1 MRYLIANA
9 VIYDSE
15 AGVLSAYDDPETEE
29 KKLTP
34 TANRILRLLI
44 ESYGRAVAREE
55 LLTNVWESQGQT
67 ASNSSLNQY
76 VSILRKTF
84 ATFSNLDG
92 VIVSVPRLG
101 FTISDCITVEA
112 LPEEAQEP
120 APMPI
125 PEPVL
130 IPATSVPPQKGRQ
143 WGWVTNL
150 LLLVACSVFGLS
162 LYVAKHHSDALYE
175 NTIEFGKLD
184 KCTLYAYTKLPVD
197 VAHRIQQ
204 SLDDIDPELP
214 HKCQQRNAK
223 VIFSAQRMVYYGEEG
238 KIFMAYCPQEDEESV
253 FYCSNKYFY
262 NRVLK

>member
-44 ESYGRAVAREE
+44 ESYGRAVTREE

-84 ATFSNLDG
+84 ATFSSLDG

-101 FTISDCITVEA
+101 FTISGSISVET
-112 LPEEAQEP
+112 LPEQAPSSTPSPVPEP
-120 APMPI
+120 APMT
-125 PEPVL
+125 L
-130 IPATSVPPQKGRQ
+130 TSGQRKKRRERR
-143 WGWVTNL
+143 WVENL
-150 LLLVACSVFGLS
+150 MLMVACSVFGVS
-162 LYVAKHHSDALYE
+162 LYIAMHHSDALYE

-204 SLDDIDPELP
+204 SLDDIYPELP
-214 HKCQQRNAK
+214 RKCQQRNAK

-238 KIFMAYCPQEDEESV
+238 KIFMAYCPQEDAESV